1 MQKRTNKIGIIVP
14 VYKVEEYI
22 TECIDSI
29 LAQTYTNFRLIL
41 VNDGTPDNA
50 GKICD
55 EYAKKDSR
63 ITVIHQENAGVTR
76 ARARGVEEATDC
88 EWITF
93 VDGDDTL
100 PPRGLE
106 ELLLSSLENEKIDI
120 VLGYRIEVLK
130 GAKKHIY
137 NKIGTGIYN
146 PIEYINAM
154 LIDDCIIGPWG
165 KIIKR
170 KLFDPSIFNI
180 TRTVVQ
186 YEDLYMNIALACK
199 ARNIFIGNDV
209 LAYNHKEDS
218 CTSQAIRNGFMKEN
232 GWFELLSSIKK
243 IFEKNGFMEK
253 VSYNFSKFAYIRIC
267 GCMEHNRSRFTS
279 CRLLDIKRYNN
290 MQDSVYKANINSFTY
305 YIYRLK
311 RFTKR
316 ILRRN

>member
-1 MQKRTNKIGIIVP
+1 MKEGLIGVIVP
-14 VYKVEEYI
+14 VYKVEKYVA
-22 TECIDSI
+22 ECIESI

-41 VNDGTPDNA
+41 VDDGTPDNA

-253 VSYNFSKFAYIRIC
+253 VSYNFSKFAYARIHA
-267 GCMEHNRSRFTS
+267 CMEINRRRFKS
-279 CRLLDIKRYNN
+279 CRRLNIRRYNR
-290 MQDSVYKANINSFTY
+290 MQESVYNINNNVLMYFL
-305 YIYRLK
+305 YRFKTLCK
-311 RFTKR
+311 KFIEIVK
-316 ILRRN
+316 